1 MRRMAILLIRH
12 GETEGNRT
20 RVIQRPDIP
29 LSEHGLR
36 QAERLAERLRTS
48 PIDEIWSSPL
58 ARARMTAEALSRTTG
73 IAVHE
78 LQELEER
85 NLGDLRGTAYVDLD
99 FDPFDP
105 GYVPPGGESWTVFYE
120 RVDRMW
126 EQVERRWHDHFAR
139 QSPDRHLAVVSHGLF
154 LRSLIERRLLT
165 PEDRAAHEARHGA
178 FRLGN
183 TALTIV
189 LPGGAP
195 ATGSGAAVAPAR
207 LELIACTA
215 HLDEAPLGDV
225 GTLRIA

>member
-1 MRRMAILLIRH
+1 MAILLIRH

-29 LSEHGLR
+29 LSERGLD
-36 QAERLAERLRTS
+36 QAGRLAERLRTS

-58 ARARMTAEALSRTTG
+58 ARARMTADALSRATG
-73 IAVHE
+73 VAVRE
-78 LQELEER
+78 QGELEER

-99 FDPFDP
+99 FDPFEPD
-105 GYVPPGGESWTVFYE
+105 YVPPGGESWTVFYD
-120 RVDRMW
+120 RVDRVW
-126 EQVERRWHDHFAR
+126 EQVERRWFDHFAR
-139 QSPDRHLAVVSHGLF
+139 RAPDRHLAVVSHGLF
-154 LRSLIERRLLT
+154 LRSLIERRLLG
-165 PEDRAAHEARHGA
+165 PEERAAHEARHGD

-189 LPGGAP
+189 APQGPEPGRSP
-195 ATGSGAAVAPAR
+195 HR
-207 LELIACTA
+207 LELLACTA